1 MLKKFKLKSIKK
13 FTAKNLE
20 KRDISNRNNQMKHLG
35 FLVHESYFDNFELL
49 YNLGVDLGVQRKDVK
64 VFTFV
69 ETKRKIPTLRIDQ
82 ITNKEFSWRG
92 EIQCQTANDFLE
104 FPFDVLIGFY
114 KNENEYLDALVSKSN
129 AKFKIGFVGT
139 DERLYD
145 LLLDIDPKNIEVFKE
160 ELMKYLKI
168 LNKI

>member
-1 MLKKFKLKSIKK
+1 MLKKIKLRSIKK
-13 FTAKNLE
+13 NTAKNLE
-20 KRDISNRNNQMKHLG
+20 NRDISNRNNQMKQLG
-35 FLVHESYFDNFELL
+35 FLVHESYFDNFEQL
-49 YNLGVDLGVQRKDVK
+49 YNLGVDIGVQRKDVK
-64 VFTFV
+64 VFSFV
-69 ETKRKIPTLRIDQ
+69 ETKRKIPTLRKDQ

-92 EIQCQTANDFLE
+92 EVQCQTANDFLE

-114 KNENEYLDALVSKSN
+114 KTENEYLDALVSKSN

-160 ELMKYLKI
+160 ELIKYLKI
-168 LNKI
+168 FNKI